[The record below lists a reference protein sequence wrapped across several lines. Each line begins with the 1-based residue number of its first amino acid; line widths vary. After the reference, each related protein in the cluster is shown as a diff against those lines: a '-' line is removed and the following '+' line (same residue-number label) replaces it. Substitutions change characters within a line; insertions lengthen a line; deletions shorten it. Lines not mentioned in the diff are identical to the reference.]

1 MRRAD
6 ERAACMTGVVT
17 HFVFIAPSTTRV
29 ETELRA
35 RSLARRSISSRRR
48 IVAIFLGVTS

>member
-1 MRRAD
+1 
-6 ERAACMTGVVT
+6 MTGVVT

-35 RSLARRSISSRRR
+35 RSPARRSISSRRR